1 MDFIHWKIQLFYMDC
16 KITGTELLSTL
27 SAWEQVESACAA
39 LEKKEVKIDDSASFH

>member
-1 MDFIHWKIQLFYMDC
+1 MDC